1 MPSINLPTSLNFIQN
16 KIQELGFSGVGYNPS
31 THPLSFQKYFEWI
44 EKEQMGEMTYLKNH
58 LPIKENLK
66 KIDPQINSIFSF
78 THPYRLLNKE
88 NQSPFQH
95 LKIAMYAQDL
105 DYHDW
110 LKEKLQ
116 LVIQDLQ
123 RVYPQEFFLAVT
135 DIYPILERD
144 FAYQSEQGWIGKNSC
159 LIHPQKGSLFL
170 IGNILS
176 SLNLPNPQ
184 LKNIHDFCGK
194 CSACIEACPT
204 QAIDDNKTLNSE
216 LCISYWTI
224 ESKKIAPE
232 TLRSKIGNHF
242 FGCDIC
248 QTVCPWNQK
257 ILKNIALQNQES
269 CSEITPDLIQELK
282 FILTASP
289 EELNKKTKG
298 TALFRSKSFGLKR
311 NALFIIANLEI
322 KELIPEIEKLQSD
335 ERLHELCAWT
345 LTELQSR
352 T

>member
-1 MPSINLPTSLNFIQN
+1 MSSINLPASLSFIQN
-16 KIQELGFSGVGYNPS
+16 RIQELGFSGIGYNPS
-31 THPLSFQKYFEWI
+31 TRPLSFQKYFEWI
-44 EKEQMGEMTYLKNH
+44 EKDQMGEMVYLKNH
-58 LPIKENLK
+58 MPVKEDLK
-66 KIDPQINSIFSF
+66 KINPQINSIFSL
-78 THPYRLLNKE
+78 THPYRLLTHE
-88 NQSPFQH
+88 NQTPFQY
-95 LKIAMYAQDL
+95 LKIAMYAQDQ

-123 RVYPQEFFLAVT
+123 RVYPHEFFLGVT
-135 DIYPILERD
+135 DIYPVLERD

-176 SLNLPNPQ
+176 SLNIPNPQ

-194 CSACIEACPT
+194 CTSCIEACPT
-204 QAIDDNKTLNSE
+204 QAIESDKTLNSE

-232 TLRSKIGNHF
+232 SIRTKIGDHF

-257 ILKNIALQNQES
+257 ILKSLALETS
-269 CSEITPDLIQELK
+269 DPSPPISEGLLQELK
-282 FILTASP
+282 FILEASS

-298 TALFRSKSFGLKR
+298 TALYRSKSFGLKR
-311 NALFIIANLEI
+311 NALFIIANL
-322 KELIPEIEKLQSD
+322 KLKDFIPVIEKLQD
-335 ERLHELCAWT
+335 QEKLKELCRWT
-345 LTELQSR
+345 LAELQSK